1 MFAKTFRK
9 GVHPPGNKE
18 RTAALPIAVLPAP
31 KKVVLPLS
39 QHIGAP
45 AQPLVAVGEE
55 VTAGQKIAEAQ
66 GMVSAALH
74 ASISGKVTAIEE
86 WPHPAGKQLP
96 AIVIENNGQEGF
108 SPVPG
113 VKPGRPLAEI
123 TADEI
128 KELMREGGLVGLG
141 GAAFPTHVKYH
152 PPAGKKIEYIILN
165 GAECEPFL
173 TSDHRLM
180 LERPRAVLYGLKAM
194 MKAAGAKKGYIGVEL
209 NKVDVIKVLQEEA
222 KDDETIEIVPLRV
235 KYPQGEEKML
245 IYAITG
251 RVVPAGGLPVDV
263 GVVVNN
269 VATAAALADL
279 LQTGKPLISRVITVT
294 GGGINEPKNLEVP
307 IGTLLEDVI
316 AYCGG
321 LKENAGRIILG
332 GPMTGPAHY
341 RLDLPVLKGLSG
353 ILVQTREE
361 IGELE
366 YMDCIRCGKCVEACP
381 FSLLPNYLG
390 LYAEKNRL
398 EEAKRYGVMDC
409 RECGSCAYV
418 CPSRRPLTQWI
429 KDAKRKI
436 AAAQRKTG

>member
-1 MFAKTFRK
+1 MRAKTFRK
-9 GVHPPGNKE
+9 GIHPPGHKE
-18 RTAALPIAVLPAP
+18 RTAGLPIEVFPAP
-31 KKVVLPLS
+31 QKVVLPLC

-45 AQPLVAVGEE
+45 AQPLVAVGDE

-86 WPHPAGKQLP
+86 RPHPAGRNLP
-96 AIVIENNGQEGF
+96 AIVIENTGGEGF
-108 SPVPG
+108 SPVPEA
-113 VKPGRPLAEI
+113 KPGRPLAEI
-123 TADEI
+123 TGEEI
-128 KELMREGGLVGLG
+128 KELMRAGGLVGMG
-141 GAAFPTHVKYH
+141 GAAFPTHVKYY
-152 PPAGKKIEYIILN
+152 PPAGKKIEYVILN

-173 TSDHRLM
+173 TCDHRLM
-180 LERPRAVLYGLKAM
+180 LERPAAVLYGLKAM
-194 MKAAGAKKGYIGVEL
+194 MKAAGAKKGYIGIEL
-209 NKVDVIKVLQEEA
+209 NKVDGIKVLQEEA
-222 KDDETIEIVPLRV
+222 RGDETIEIVPLRV

-245 IYAITG
+245 INAITG
-251 RVVPAGGLPVDV
+251 RVVPAGGLPVDA

-269 VATAAALADL
+269 VGTAAALADL

-294 GGGINEPKNLEVP
+294 GGGSKEPKNLEGP
-307 IGTLLEDVI
+307 LGTLLEDVL

-321 LKENAGRIILG
+321 LTDSAGRIVLG

-341 RLDLPVLKGLSG
+341 RLDLPVVKGTCGL
-353 ILVQTREE
+353 LVQTSEE
-361 IGELE
+361 IGDME

-398 EEAKRYGVMDC
+398 EEAERYGVMEC

-436 AAAQRKTG
+436 TAAQRKTG